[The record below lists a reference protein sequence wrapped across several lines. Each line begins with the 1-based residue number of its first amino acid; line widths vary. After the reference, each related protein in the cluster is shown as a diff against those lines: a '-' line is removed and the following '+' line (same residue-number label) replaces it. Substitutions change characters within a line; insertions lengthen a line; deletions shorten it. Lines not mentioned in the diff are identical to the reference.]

1 MKLKFSFA
9 DMAVSAKESV
19 TDWRW
24 WSSMGQIVL
33 GCLLVAL
40 AFVVFI
46 NPYDLVPGGIYGLAL
61 VLHNLFPSIQVGTFG
76 YMFDVPLILTAI
88 LIFGGKLGGRTIFAS
103 FVTPGLMNL
112 LDYLVYPNA
121 EAIEALDPAQLLS
134 YTNKAGELVSLC
146 DLSNHLLLAAIIGG
160 CLSGVG
166 VGIVIRNNAATGGT
180 DITGMLLHKFAKMK
194 FANGVLLSDALIVL
208 SGLVVIGFGIGLPD
222 GKEGAGLLLSL
233 YSGVCI
239 FVNAKVLG
247 YTIDGASRDKLLYII
262 CHEHSEAMR
271 EYILK
276 DLDRGGTYLK
286 AKGMYTQ
293 DEKEM
298 IFLVVSRREVRSVQQ
313 KIKEFDPRAFVVVT
327 DAYDTFGQGFK
338 PFPEEDA
345 MPTE

>member
-1 MKLKFSFA
+1 MKLKLNFA
-9 DMAVSAKESV
+9 NMAVSAKESV

-61 VLHNLFPSIQVGTFG
+61 VLHNLFPSVQVGTFG

-112 LDYLVYPNA
+112 LDYLVYPSK
-121 EAIEALDPAQLLS
+121 EAIEALDPALLM
-134 YTNKAGELVSLC
+134 GGVV
-146 DLSNHLLLAAIIGG
+146 DLSNHLMLAAIVGG
-160 CLSGVG
+160 CFSGVG

-180 DITGMLLHKFAKMK
+180 DITGMLLHRFAKMK

-208 SGLVVIGFGIGLPD
+208 SGLVVIGFGVGLPD

-262 CHEHSEAMR
+262 TDEHKQDMR
-271 EYILK
+271 HYILHE
-276 DLDRGGTYLK
+276 LNRGGTYLK
-286 AKGMYTQ
+286 AKGMYTEN
-293 DEKEM
+293 DKEM
-298 IFLVVSRREVRSVQQ
+298 IFLVVNRKEVRNVQQ

>member
-76 YMFDVPLILTAI
+76 YMFDVPLICTALI
-88 LIFGGKLGGRTIFAS
+88 LFGGTFGGRTIFAS
-103 FVTPGLMNL
+103 FLTPGIMNI
-112 LDYLVYPNA
+112 LDYLVYPNQA
-121 EAIEALDPAQLLS
+121 AIEALDPALLL
-134 YTNKAGELVSLC
+134 GGQI
-146 DLSNHLLLAAIIGG
+146 DLSQHLMLAAIIGG
-160 CLSGVG
+160 CFSGVG
-166 VGIVIRNNAATGGT
+166 VGLVIRNNAATGGT

-208 SGLVVIGFGIGLPD
+208 SGLVVIGFGVGLPD

-262 CHEHSEAMR
+262 TDEHSKDMR
-271 EYILK
+271 HYILNE
-276 DLDRGGTYLK
+276 LNRGGTYIK
-286 AKGMYTQ
+286 AKGMYTEN
-293 DEKEM
+293 DKEM
-298 IFLVVSRREVRSVQQ
+298 IFLVVSRKEVRHVQQ
-313 KIKEFDPRAFVVVT
+313 KIKEFDPHSFVVVT

-338 PFPEEDA
+338 PFPQEDG

>member
-121 EAIEALDPAQLLS
+121 EAIEALDPTRLLHG
-134 YTNKAGELVSLC
+134 YIN
-146 DLSNHLLLAAIIGG
+146 LSDHLLLAAIIGG

-166 VGIVIRNNAATGGT
+166 VGVVIRNNAATGGT

-208 SGLVVIGFGIGLPD
+208 SGLVVIGFGVGLD
-222 GKEGAGLLLSL
+222 GEGKGLLLSL

-262 CHEHSEAMR
+262 CDEHSARMR
-271 EYILK
+271 EYILHE
-276 DLDRGGTYLK
+276 LNRGGTYIK
-286 AKGMYTQ
+286 AKGMYT
-293 DEKEM
+293 DHDKEM
-298 IFLVVSRREVRSVQQ
+298 IFLVVNRKEVRNVQQ
-313 KIKEFDPRAFVVVT
+313 KIKEFDPKAFVVVT

-338 PFPEEDA
+338 PFPEENG

>member
-33 GCLLVAL
+33 GCFLVAV

-61 VLHNLFPSIQVGTFG
+61 VLHNLFPSVQVGTFG

-121 EAIEALDPAQLLS
+121 EAIHNLDAEYLLNN
-134 YTNKAGELVSLC
+134 YIN
-146 DLSNHLLLAAIIGG
+146 LSDHLLLAAIIGG

-208 SGLVVIGFGIGLPD
+208 SGLVVIGFGVGLPD

-262 CHEHSEAMR
+262 CNEHSESMR

-286 AKGMYTQ
+286 AKGMYTH

-298 IFLVVSRREVRSVQQ
+298 IFLVVSRREVRNVQQ

>member
-208 SGLVVIGFGIGLPD
+208 SGLVVIGFGVGLD
-222 GKEGAGLLLSL
+222 GEGKGLLLSL